1 LGLSAKHG
9 TAQRP
14 LHADIYS
21 ARLLQEVYFILR
33 IIDDKVWIEENRTER
48 DIGVELM
55 ERGIPRDDL
64 VLGLHSPRKRQYT
77 DCAAA

>member
-1 LGLSAKHG
+1 
-9 TAQRP
+9 
-14 LHADIYS
+14 
-21 ARLLQEVYFILR
+21 LQEVYFILR